1 MATIYYDKDA
11 DLKALKGK
19 TVAIIGY
26 GIQGRGQALNL
37 RDSGVK
43 VIVAQRPG
51 GPNFDLAK
59 QDGFTPL
66 SAAEATKKADVVI
79 LLAQDMLQGDIYREA
94 IAPNLRPGQTL
105 GFSHGFAVLYGL
117 IKPPKNVDVV
127 MVAPKGPGSLVRSQ
141 YLEGKGVPALVAVY
155 QDASGKAKATALAW
169 AKGIGATRAGVLE
182 TTFKEETET
191 DNFGEQAVLC
201 GGASALIK
209 AGFETLVEAGY
220 QPELA
225 YFECLHELKLI
236 TDMFWASGIQGMRK
250 RVSDTAKWGDIHCGP
265 RIIDGQ
271 VKAHMKQLLDEIQSG
286 QFAKEWV
293 AEHKAG
299 RPNFTRLM
307 EQDEQHQIEQVGRKL
322 RAMMPW
328 ISSDVRQ
335 QTSDRRRPAAK
346 KLAKRPR
353 LSKQA
358 VRWRASRQGL
368 VRQGS
373 RLVRRKLTRSRS

>member
-1 MATIYYDKDA
+1 MARISYDKDA
-11 DLKALKGK
+11 ELNTLKGK

-51 GPNFDLAK
+51 GPNYDLAK
-59 QDGFTPL
+59 QDGFTPV
-66 SAAEATKKADVVI
+66 SAAEASAKGDLI
-79 LLAQDMLQGDIYREA
+79 LLLAQDMLQGAIYRESVA
-94 IAPNLRPGQTL
+94 KNLKPGKAL
-105 GFSHGFAVLYGL
+105 GFSHGFAILYGL

-127 MVAPKGPGSLVRSQ
+127 LVAPKGPGSLLRSQ
-141 YLEGKGVPALVAVY
+141 FVEGKGVPALIAVH
-155 QDASGKAKATALAW
+155 QDATGKAKALALAW
-169 AKGIGATRAGVLE
+169 AKGIGSTRAGVLE

-225 YFECLHELKLI
+225 YFEVLHELKLI

-265 RIIDGQ
+265 RVIDAH
-271 VKAHMKQLLDEIQSG
+271 VKENMRQLLREIQSG
-286 QFAKEWV
+286 QFAKEWI
-293 AEHKAG
+293 AEHEAG

-307 EQDEQHQIEQVGRKL
+307 AQDEQHQIEHVGRQL
-322 RAMMPW
+322 RAMMPFLNQGQGAGGVGRGK
-328 ISSDVRQ
+328 VRTGKSIKRQ
-335 QTSDRRRPAAK
+335 ARVARPGM
-346 KLAKRPR
+346 LGT
-353 LSKQA
+353 
-358 VRWRASRQGL
+358 RAGA
-368 VRQGS
+368 
-373 RLVRRKLTRSRS
+373 RSRS

>member
-11 DLKALKGK
+11 DVKALQGK
-19 TVAIIGY
+19 TVAVIGY

-43 VIVAQRPG
+43 VLVAQRPG
-51 GPNFDLAK
+51 GPNYDVAK
-59 QDGFTPL
+59 QDGFKPV
-66 SAAEATKKADVVI
+66 SAAEAAKQADVI
-79 LLAQDMLQGDIYREA
+79 IMLTQDTAQAAIYRES
-94 IAPNLRPGQTL
+94 IAPHLKAGKTL
-105 GFSHGFAVLYGL
+105 GFSHGFTVFYQL
-117 IKPPKNVDVV
+117 IVPPKSVDVV

-141 YLEGKGVPALVAVY
+141 YREGKGVPALVAVY
-155 QDASGKAKATALAW
+155 QDATGHAKATALAW

-225 YFECLHELKLI
+225 YFEVLHELKLI
-236 TDMFWASGIQGMRK
+236 TDMIWAGGIQGMRK

-265 RIIDGQ
+265 KVIDAR
-271 VKAHMKQLLDEIQSG
+271 VKENMRQLLRDIQSG
-286 QFAKEWV
+286 KFAKEWI
-293 AEHKAG
+293 AEHEAG
-299 RPNFTRLM
+299 RPNFNRLM
-307 EQDEQHQIEQVGRKL
+307 AQDDNHQIEVVGRKL

-328 ISSDVRQ
+328 IASSTQ
-335 QTSDRRRPAAK
+335 QTAHSTQKGQASDK
-346 KLAKRPR
+346 
-353 LSKQA
+353 
-358 VRWRASRQGL
+358 RQGKTEG
-368 VRQGS
+368 RGKKEDG
-373 RLVRRKLTRSRS
+373 RKRRTVARSRS